1 MNGDNEELE
10 RSGPQSQSVYP
21 DTDPKGVTQGEHNAP
36 YKNFFLGAY
45 EGSKETTQKGNS
57 SSKDIYP
64 KIYHLGMKTNIMTI
78 ETGNVFPEEQA
89 ERYGS
94 GFS

>member
-1 MNGDNEELE
+1 MYIMAAKNKYLRARRIPMKSYIRNIIKEEL
-10 RSGPQSQSVYP
+10 QSIIAEAKL
-21 DTDPKGVTQGEHNAP
+21 PKRFTVKKLPKRAIQVRRIST
-36 YKNFFLGAY
+36 
-45 EGSKETTQKGNS
+45 
-57 SSKDIYP
+57 P